1 MLRPH
6 MSLVLRYTLFA
17 VIATVV
23 NLMVQELSL
32 LVYSDR
38 FALYVAIL
46 AGTLAGLYT
55 KFILDKRY
63 IFSFQT
69 EGLGEHGKHFLLYS
83 LMGVFTTVIFW
94 GMELGFEFIFETRLM
109 RYVGAVLGLSIG
121 YWVKYQLDKRFVF
134 VRR

>member
-1 MLRPH
+1 
-6 MSLVLRYTLFA
+6 LRYSLFA

-23 NLMVQELSL
+23 NLLVQELSL

-63 IFSFQT
+63 IFRFQT

-83 LMGVFTTVIFW
+83 FMGVFTTMIFW
-94 GMELGFEFIFETRLM
+94 GMELGFEFVFETRLM
-109 RYVGAVLGLSIG
+109 RYIGAILGLSIG

>member
-1 MLRPH
+1 MLRPT
-6 MSLVLRYTLFA
+6 MSLVLRYSLFA
-17 VIATVV
+17 VIATIV
-23 NLMVQELSL
+23 NLLVQELSL
-32 LVYSDR
+32 WVYSDR

-63 IFSFQT
+63 IFRFQT

-83 LMGVFTTVIFW
+83 FMGVFTTMIFW
-94 GMELGFEFIFETRLM
+94 GMELGFEFLFETKLM
-109 RYVGAVLGLSIG
+109 RYIGAVLGLSIG

>member
-1 MLRPH
+1 
-6 MSLVLRYTLFA
+6 MSLVLLYTVFA
-17 VIATVV
+17 VIATLV
-23 NLMVQELSL
+23 NLLVQELSL
-32 LVYSDR
+32 LIYSDR

-63 IFSFQT
+63 IFRFQT
-69 EGLGEHGKHFLLYS
+69 EGLREHGKHFLLYS
-83 LMGVFTTVIFW
+83 LMGVFTTMIFW
-94 GMELGFEFIFETRLM
+94 GMELGFDYFFQTRLM

-134 VRR
+134 IRR

>member
-1 MLRPH
+1 

-17 VIATVV
+17 VIATIV
-23 NLMVQELSL
+23 NLLVQELSL
-32 LVYSDR
+32 LLYSDR

-55 KFILDKRY
+55 KFILDKHY
-63 IFSFQT
+63 IFRFQT

-83 LMGVFTTVIFW
+83 LMGVFTTMIFW

-109 RYVGAVLGLSIG
+109 RYVGAILGLSIG

>member
-1 MLRPH
+1 
-6 MSLVLRYTLFA
+6 MSLVLRYSLFA

-23 NLMVQELSL
+23 NLLVQELSL
-32 LVYSDR
+32 LLYSDR
-38 FALYVAIL
+38 FALYMAIL

-55 KFILDKRY
+55 KYLLDKRY
-63 IFSFQT
+63 IFRFQT

-83 LMGVFTTVIFW
+83 FMGVFTTMIFW
-94 GMELGFEFIFETRLM
+94 GMELGFEFVFETRLM
-109 RYVGAVLGLSIG
+109 RYIGAVLGLSIG

>member
-1 MLRPH
+1 
-6 MSLVLRYTLFA
+6 MSLVTLYTVFA
-17 VIATVV
+17 VIATLV
-23 NLMVQELSL
+23 NLLVQELSL
-32 LVYSDR
+32 LIYSDR

-63 IFSFQT
+63 IFRFQT

-83 LMGVFTTVIFW
+83 LMGVFTTMIFW
-94 GMELGFEFIFETRLM
+94 GMELSFDYFFQTKLM

-134 VRR
+134 IRR